1 MSSKNKK
8 DIGARK
14 LIVAV
19 IILIMAIAQLLL
31 NNAQKEREEW
41 LNEEVDYKLCGEF
54 YTGEDGKT
62 YFKPDTSSPEC
73 EQLKDRQSPLG
84 AIQGLGCGI
93 IE

>member
-8 DIGARK
+8 NASTRG
-14 LIVAV
+14 LIVVVIIFIA
-19 IILIMAIAQLLL
+19 IILIAVIVQLAL
-31 NNAQKEREEW
+31 NNAQKEQEEW

-73 EQLKDRQSPLG
+73 EYLEENQ
-84 AIQGLGCGI
+84 
-93 IE
+93 

>member
-19 IILIMAIAQLLL
+19 IIFAVIILIMAIVQLLL

-73 EQLKDRQSPLG
+73 EQLKDH
-84 AIQGLGCGI
+84 
-93 IE
+93 

>member
-1 MSSKNKK
+1 MSSRNKK
-8 DIGARK
+8 NAGARR
-14 LIVAV
+14 LIVVV
-19 IILIMAIAQLLL
+19 IIFIVVILIMTIAQLLL

-73 EQLKDRQSPLG
+73 EHLKDR
-84 AIQGLGCGI
+84 
-93 IE
+93 

>member
-1 MSSKNKK
+1 MSKKKMSLKNKNDTDAK
-8 DIGARK
+8 GLVVAIVIFAIIV
-14 LIVAV
+14 LIAV
-19 IILIMAIAQLLL
+19 IAQLAL

-73 EQLKDRQSPLG
+73 EQLKDR
-84 AIQGLGCGI
+84 
-93 IE
+93 